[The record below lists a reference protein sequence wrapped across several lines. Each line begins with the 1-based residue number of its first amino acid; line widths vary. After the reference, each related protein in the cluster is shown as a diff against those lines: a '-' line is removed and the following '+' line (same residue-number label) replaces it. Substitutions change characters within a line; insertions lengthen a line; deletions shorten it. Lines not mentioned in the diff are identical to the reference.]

1 MASSQTS
8 LVARCTRC
16 SAAVLKSDV
25 GKYAKNF
32 GEPFG
37 YMCIQVDSGKG
48 PAPSWVCNADGTPK
62 EPPQPMSCVEAAEE
76 NANEPEERSRSC
88 FKCDVKFF
96 TSDLAEPHG
105 FAKEAPSGWKCR
117 DDVDCDMRVLA
128 EGSRGGKRRRLASAS
143 ASRPSTPPPHSTV
156 AATLA
161 PVVAPSQQQQGAE
174 LPAEAAAPEELDDD
188 GGESDIGTQAGD
200 EELPAAALPA
210 AELPTAA
217 PAALTPLQELVA
229 TKQQRAADDV
239 AMKER
244 VHVEMTAR
252 MDVGVR
258 VNSQLAAGLGVGDH
272 VGSKR
277 AREEEASAANAA
289 EGAKGAQ
296 AEAGPP
302 AEPAEPPAQPPAEAT
317 AEATAVKKEAE
328 GEAAAAAKAAEVE
341 AEKAA
346 AAAKEEAEGEAA
358 AAAKSVEVEAEKA
371 AAAAEAAEVEAEKVA
386 GGKGAQAVSVN
397 KEEPASG
404 GQTMAAS
411 ASVAARQSALVPTL
425 PPLLEE
431 QQTTPQPTTIDVSE
445 DALDYTCGGYTMFAQ
460 HKKWCIDYFPTFPLV
475 YKQRFLPVEDGAA
488 QIWRIP
494 DSVPVGQDSFKVA
507 HDMVAARLQPLNDY
521 TPRDIFQRLT
531 STEAVRSWRLNP

>member
-37 YMCIQVDSGKG
+37 YMCIQVDSGQG
-48 PAPSWVCNADGTPK
+48 PAPSWLCNADGTPK

-128 EGSRGGKRRRLASAS
+128 EGSRGKRRRLASAS

-200 EELPAAALPA
+200 DELPAAALPA

-229 TKQQRAADDV
+229 TKQQREADDV

-272 VGSKR
+272 V
-277 AREEEASAANAA
+277 
-289 EGAKGAQ
+289 
-296 AEAGPP
+296 
-302 AEPAEPPAQPPAEAT
+302 
-317 AEATAVKKEAE
+317 KKEAE
-328 GEAAAAAKAAEVE
+328 GEAAAAAKAAEVEAEKAAAAAKEEAEGEAAAAAKSVEVEAEKAAAAAEAAEVE

>member
-37 YMCIQVDSGKG
+37 YMCIQVDSGQG
-48 PAPSWVCNADGTPK
+48 PAPSWLCNADGTPK

-272 VGSKR
+272 V
-277 AREEEASAANAA
+277 
-289 EGAKGAQ
+289 
-296 AEAGPP
+296 
-302 AEPAEPPAQPPAEAT
+302 
-317 AEATAVKKEAE
+317 KKEAE

-386 GGKGAQAVSVN
+386 GGKGAPAVSVN